1 MASDRPRG
9 LLFRIGHIDALED
22 VQTGLVCMTKIVTDP
37 LHDVKLYYKAPLYL
51 MRGELIDPMRHAQHG
66 EKHDELLDDDLETER
81 KPG

>member
-1 MASDRPRG
+1 
-9 LLFRIGHIDALED
+9 
-22 VQTGLVCMTKIVTDP
+22 MTKIVTDP